1 MLLMGI
7 LDGMVHLVWLFPK
20 LSRLRPNLT
29 IIQIIKYYQDRHTFY
44 SIEKTQ
50 IFFINISNLLFL
62 LIISYVTYLYVFLL
76 FNQYE

>member
-20 LSRLRPNLT
+20 LSRLRPYLT

-44 SIEKTQ
+44 SIEKAQ
-50 IFFINISNLLFL
+50 IFL
-62 LIISYVTYLYVFLL
+62 LILVIYYFY
-76 FNQYE
+76 